1 MAAYV
6 ISSAAAEQ
14 VAYRNTSLS
23 VAYIGSRACAGCHPQ
38 IYKDYSRTVMGRS
51 MTLAAVPEQL
61 AKVADATPVYS
72 EQLNRHFEVSRQGT
86 ELYQAEYE
94 MDDSGHEVFRTTHKL
109 DYVIGSGTNGYT
121 YLVRRGDYLFQA
133 PLSYYVQKR
142 AWGLSPGY
150 EAADNGFNRP
160 IAAACIACHSGRPQ
174 AVRDRA
180 GLFRDPPF
188 LELAIGCESCH
199 GPGALHAAETA
210 QGRHRSGTSDLGIVN
225 PARLPASLAED
236 ICMNCHQGG
245 DTRILWPGKNYSDFR
260 PGTPLYQTL
269 AILRI
274 PRERSTAGDADL
286 LEHHFS
292 MHISRCYRASGGRLS
307 CFTCHQIHAIP
318 RSSEAAAFYRAR
330 CLTCHS
336 DASCKLPK
344 PQRARQADDCVK
356 CHMPKR
362 QVEIIAHSALTN
374 HRIPARLGE
383 PLPDATFAPS
393 TPGTPDLIFWNAPAD
408 SKAHMLPPIM
418 LLQAYGE
425 LMEKEPLYQIRYLA
439 LLDELAKSTPDE
451 PLVQA
456 SLGSKMLR
464 SEPGS
469 YNPAIEHLT
478 RAIELGFSAPSVY
491 ADLAE
496 ALARANREEEAAQTL
511 ERGIRLSPYVP
522 VLYKSLALRLI
533 HLERYTDARETME
546 RYMERFPEDDFMR
559 GLLRKVG
566 GTASSN
572 RK

>member
-1 MAAYV
+1 
-6 ISSAAAEQ
+6 
-14 VAYRNTSLS
+14 
-23 VAYIGSRACAGCHPQ
+23 
-38 IYKDYSRTVMGRS
+38 MGRS
-51 MTLAAVPEQL
+51 MSLPAVPEQL
-61 AKVADATPVYS
+61 ARAAHSPPIYS
-72 EQLNRHFEVSRQGT
+72 EQLNRHFEVSQQGS
-86 ELYQAEYE
+86 ELYQTEYE
-94 MDDSGHEVFRTTHKL
+94 VDGGGHEVFRTTHKL

-142 AWGLSPGY
+142 AWDLSPGY
-150 EAADNGFNRP
+150 EVADNGFNRP

-174 AVRDRA
+174 SVRDRT
-180 GLFRDPPF
+180 GLFCDPPF
-188 LELAIGCESCH
+188 LELAIGCENCH
-199 GPGALHAAETA
+199 GPGALHAAEMA
-210 QGRHRSGTSDLGIVN
+210 QGRRRRVTADLGIVN

-260 PGTPLYQTL
+260 PGTPLSQTL

-292 MHISRCYRASGGRLS
+292 MHVSRCYRASGGRLS
-307 CFTCHQIHAIP
+307 CFTCHQVHAMLRP
-318 RSSEAAAFYRAR
+318 FEASAYYRAR
-330 CLTCHS
+330 CLTCHLET
-336 DASCKLPK
+336 SCKLPK
-344 PQRARQADDCVK
+344 PQRARQADDCVN

-362 QVEIIAHSALTN
+362 QVEIVAHSALTN
-374 HRIPARLGE
+374 HRIPARPSE
-383 PLPDATFAPS
+383 PLPDAAFAPS

-408 SKAHMLPPIM
+408 SKAQVLPPIM

-425 LMEKEPLYQIRYLA
+425 LMEKEPRYQTRYFA
-439 LLDELAKSTPDE
+439 LLDALAKSDPGE

-464 SEPGS
+464 SESGS
-469 YNPAIEHLT
+469 YNSAIEHLT
-478 RAIELGFSAPSVY
+478 QAINLGFSAPSVY

-496 ALARANREEEAAQTL
+496 ALARTNREEEAAQTL
-511 ERGIRLSPYVP
+511 ERGIRVSPFVP
-522 VLYKSLALRLI
+522 VLYKSLSLRLI
-533 HLERYTDARETME
+533 NLKRYADARKTME
-546 RYMERFPEDDFMR
+546 QYMELFPEDDFMR

-566 GTASSN
+566 DTTSSS